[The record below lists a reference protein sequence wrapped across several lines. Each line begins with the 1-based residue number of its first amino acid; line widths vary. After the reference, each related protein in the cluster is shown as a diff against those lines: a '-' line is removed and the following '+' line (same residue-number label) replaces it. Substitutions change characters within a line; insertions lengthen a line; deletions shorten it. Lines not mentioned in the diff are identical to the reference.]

1 MLPILTRSSLL
12 QNALWGW
19 EGGETDTG
27 NPYGTIMVDSM
38 HHAELGMFVHIMV
51 CVRCDLTTQQLE
63 ELDRRL
69 QALRSADTLSGM
81 RIPKGAYF
89 KSGATL
95 FAFEHRAVIQ
105 VIMIVLRGMITGAQL
120 HSIRLFVSW
129 YDDVVR
135 ATSFQPC
142 NTNLVKAQT
151 TR

>member
-1 MLPILTRSSLL
+1 L

-19 EGGETDTG
+19 EGGETETG
-27 NPYGTIMVDSM
+27 NLYGTIMVDSM
-38 HHAELGMFVHIMV
+38 HHAELGMFVHLMV
-51 CVRCDLTTQQLE
+51 CSRDDLTTQQLE

-81 RIPKGAYF
+81 RIPRGAYF
-89 KSGATL
+89 KSGATF

-105 VIMIVLRGMITGAQL
+105 VIMIVLRGILTGAKL
-120 HSIRLFVSW
+120 HSIRLFVDW
-129 YDDVVR
+129 YNDVVR

-142 NTNLVKAQT
+142 NTNIVKAQT